1 MEYAIL
7 GNAAFFAVA
16 FAMQM
21 GWLSLDMLGF
31 GQDDDDDDVAVK
43 NPDPED
49 AKNAGYTAA
58 NFAAERTG
66 TSGNDTLR
74 SSTSSDSVAL
84 FGMAGNDSLVGSA
97 LDDYFEGDAGNDTI
111 NALDG
116 DDHAHGGSGD
126 DRFYGLGGADTM
138 YGDAGNDSIE
148 GNTGEDSLFG
158 GQGADTIAGGGGND
172 VIDGGM
178 GNDLLSADR
187 LDSSADF
194 SRGSAETLIGG
205 EGDDTIVFSNADQ
218 ITGGTG
224 VDTFHYVYR
233 DVSSDPVLITD
244 FDKDMDTL
252 TLHYQPQTDDQGNP
266 IVPSMSFEIDASI
279 GETLIR
285 LDGDVV
291 AKLQGDIAISSS
303 NVTLKEFDNVFLDA
317 L

>member
-7 GNAAFFAVA
+7 GNATFFAVA

-21 GWLSLDMLGF
+21 GWFSLDMLGF

-66 TSGNDTLR
+66 TSGNDTLG

-172 VIDGGM
+172 VIDGGV

-218 ITGGTG
+218 ITSGTG

-244 FDKDMDTL
+244 FDKDVDTL

-303 NVTLKEFDNVFLDA
+303 NVTLKEYDNVFLDA

>member
-7 GNAAFFAVA
+7 GNAAFFAVV
-16 FAMQM
+16 FAMHM
-21 GWLSLDMLGF
+21 GWLSLDMPGF

-66 TSGNDTLR
+66 TSGNDTLG

-303 NVTLKEFDNVFLDA
+303 NVTLKEYDNVFLDA